1 MTEPIVTV
9 DPAVLEGL
17 EAWRSLPIK
26 QQPQWTD
33 ADALERVTSELAKLP
48 PLVFAGEVDQLTD
61 RLARV
66 ARGDAFLLQGGDCAE
81 TFDVGHV
88 TRCPHCDRT
97 LTRETRSTSWADLPH
112 ADVLRAANAAHEARR

>member
-1 MTEPIVTV
+1 MTTTLHAALAALYDRARKCDACRDHV
-9 DPAVLEGL
+9 AV
-17 EAWRSLPIK
+17 R
-26 QQPQWTD
+26 
-33 ADALERVTSELAKLP
+33 
-48 PLVFAGEVDQLTD
+48 
-61 RLARV
+61 
-66 ARGDAFLLQGGDCAE
+66 RGDDRFTGGHEVCDREACGEWMRCEHCAE